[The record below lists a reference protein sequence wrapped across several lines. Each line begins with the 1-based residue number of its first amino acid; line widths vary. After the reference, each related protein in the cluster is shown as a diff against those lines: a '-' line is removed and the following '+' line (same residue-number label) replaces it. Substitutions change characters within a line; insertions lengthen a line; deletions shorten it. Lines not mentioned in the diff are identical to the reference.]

1 MTNRNLYNYTKQR
14 YSISHLLP
22 ANTDYLMDIEMLSL
36 EQAKRVQLHRDKEWV
51 HFKYLVMVLQD
62 DD

>member
-1 MTNRNLYNYTKQR
+1 MTLYQYTKQR
-14 YSISHLLP
+14 YSLTHLLP
-22 ANTDYLMDIEMLSL
+22 SDLDYLMDVEMLDK
-36 EQAKRVQLHRDKEWV
+36 EQAKRVQAHRDKEWV